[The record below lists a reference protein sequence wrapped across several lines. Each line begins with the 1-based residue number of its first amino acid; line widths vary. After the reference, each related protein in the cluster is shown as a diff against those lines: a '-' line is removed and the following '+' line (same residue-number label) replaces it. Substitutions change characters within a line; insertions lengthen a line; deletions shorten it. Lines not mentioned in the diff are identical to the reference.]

1 MQENTKKKSG
11 AVLSAVVMILLLG
24 SYLGLFLYVALVS
37 GFVPAAVV
45 ILVIY
50 GIVVVISI
58 LCILYAMRQRIKEL
72 NSGEEEEAKEY

>member
-1 MQENTKKKSG
+1 
-11 AVLSAVVMILLLG
+11 
-24 SYLGLFLYVALVS
+24 
-37 GFVPAAVV
+37 V